1 MLFALRRYHFCN
13 LFPKLESLLT
23 MNDNQLMEDVRDGRV
38 EKLAILFE
46 RHHVA
51 LFNFFLRLTGSR
63 PASEDLV
70 QDVFIRILKYRSTY
84 KGEDRYTVWMYKIA
98 RNAHID
104 FLRKRKDAVSL
115 DEQFEETPSPEPA
128 PEDRAVREQEGALLA
143 RALTR
148 LSPKKQEILVLSR
161 YQNLK
166 YREIAE
172 LLDCPV
178 GTVKGLIHRAI
189 EELGDIYTKLSSE
202 VCRHE
207 V

>member
-1 MLFALRRYHFCN
+1 
-13 LFPKLESLLT
+13 
-23 MNDNQLMEDVRDGRV
+23 MNDNQIMEDIRDGRV

-51 LFNFFLRLTGSR
+51 LFNFFLRLTGNR

-70 QDVFIRILKYRSTY
+70 QDVFTRILKYRATY
-84 KGEDRYTVWMYKIA
+84 QGEDRFAVWMYKIA

-104 FLRKRKDAVSL
+104 HLRKRKETFPL
-115 DEQFEETPSPEPA
+115 DEQFDEAHSPEPA
-128 PEDRAVREQEGALLA
+128 PEDRVVREQESALLA
-143 RALTR
+143 RALAR

-161 YQNLK
+161 FQNLK

-178 GTVKGLIHRAI
+178 GTVKGLVHRAI
-189 EELGDIYTKLSSE
+189 QELGDIYAKLSNE